1 MIDRSTNVRGAL
13 RARQHGFIIN
23 PFRFG
28 GGGGGGTDPHF
39 ANVISLLHF
48 DGSDGST
55 TITDQKSKTWTA
67 SGTAQLDTAQSKFGG
82 SSLLVTGGN
91 GKVISTTDA
100 GDQFGTGD
108 FTIEFWLRISSFAAV
123 QIICDTRASG
133 AAVAPALYLN
143 GSSLRYF
150 TNNADRIIGAN
161 LTSNTWYFIALSRVS
176 GSTRLFV
183 DGTQSGST
191 YADSNNYVNQVIS
204 YGDASYQ
211 NGNPISGWVDEARI
225 TKGVGRY
232 SSTFTPPS
240 APFPNG
246 P

>member
-1 MIDRSTNVRGAL
+1 MTTRG
-13 RARQHGFIIN
+13 H
-23 PFRFG
+23 FG
-28 GGGGGGTDPHF
+28 LMMAAAGAPAPVDPYW

-48 DGSDGST
+48 DGADGST

-108 FTIEFWLRISSFAAV
+108 FTIEFWFRASSLAGV
-123 QIICDTRASG
+123 KIICDTRASG

-143 GSSLRYF
+143 NSSLRYF

-161 LTSNTWYFIALSRVS
+161 LTSGIWYFIALSRVS

-183 DGTQSGST
+183 NGTQSGST

-232 SSTFTPPS
+232 SSNFTPPS
-240 APFPNG
+240 APFPNS
-246 P
+246 